1 MLFTAPRF
9 ALPLLVILLLG
20 ACAAAPDR
28 PPCAEDQLN
37 IAGCPPL
44 GAVADESVAEHLH
57 QRRWHKPGDL
67 GFDPIA
73 LGMEADI
80 QSKPALMQVVGS
92 SYQDSVRS
100 LAIKIWLV
108 DNAQHTIDV
117 MYYIFKRDMVGYALL
132 GALCDAVKRGV
143 DVRIMVDS
151 LGSFHT
157 THSELKALENCAIDA
172 GFARNAKGEI
182 TTTRARVQAVVF
194 NAISN
199 VFVNYN
205 RRSHDKLLV
214 VDGNYPERAW
224 VMTGGRNISLAY
236 YGLNPDGSPDPTA
249 YMDMEILVRP
259 APGVDQ
265 EQSIGRLSE
274 GYYSVIFSHKRNKRL
289 SSSFAYT
296 GELAKFQENLATL
309 RAIPDFAAAYNRM
322 PAYLQQLYPG
332 KVRLAHELHNLDSSN
347 VVAGRDK
354 NLKRNPNSI
363 SVILNRISE
372 ETRNEGVMR
381 IVSPY
386 LFLQRYEREDG
397 TVYHDGQEQLNSWLN
412 EHPENRIEIITNSSL
427 TSDNFFAQSIIDMDT
442 APRLLLSPAMLV
454 QWQQK
459 DLEESEFNREL
470 VDSTAWQH
478 LINNPRIRIYETG
491 RNDAVLL
498 GGDTEYGKLHAKFIL
513 GDQDLGFVGTSNFD
527 YRSLL
532 YNNEMGFFFQS
543 EALMQDL
550 VQEFEALKA
559 KSYLWG
565 SPEWLRMRARLM
577 ASGDVK
583 GKRLKK
589 QRSTFRTLRKTGLH
603 WQF

>member
-1 MLFTAPRF
+1 MLLATTRLAS
-9 ALPLLVILLLG
+9 LLLFVLLLG
-20 ACAAAPDR
+20 ACAATPDK
-28 PPCAEDQLN
+28 PPCGADRLD

-44 GAVADESVAEHLH
+44 DAVEDDAVSEHLH
-57 QRRWHKPGDL
+57 ARRWHQPKDL
-67 GFDPIA
+67 DFDPIA

-80 QSKPALMQVVGS
+80 QSQPALMKAIGS
-92 SYQDSVRS
+92 SYQDSLRS
-100 LAIKIWLV
+100 LATKIWLV
-108 DNAQHTIDV
+108 DNARHTVDL

-157 THSELKALENCAIDA
+157 SHSELKALENCAIEA
-172 GFARNAKGEI
+172 GFARNAKGEL

-194 NAISN
+194 NAVSN

-214 VDGNYPERAW
+214 IDGYYPERAW

-236 YGLNPDGSPDPTA
+236 YGLNPDGSADPTA
-249 YMDMEILVRP
+249 YMDMEILLRP
-259 APGVDQ
+259 APGVSD

-289 SSSFAYT
+289 STRLAYG
-296 GELAKFQENLATL
+296 GELAKFQQNLAKL
-309 RAIPDFAAAYNRM
+309 RAIQDFASAYNTM
-322 PAYLQQLYPG
+322 PKYLQQMHSG
-332 KVRLAHELHNLDSSN
+332 QARLAHELHNLDSTN
-347 VVAGRDK
+347 VVDERDQ
-354 NLKRNPNSI
+354 NIKRNPNSI
-363 SVILNRISE
+363 SVMLDRIAE
-372 ETRNEGVMR
+372 ELGSQGVLR

-386 LFLQRYEREDG
+386 LFLPRYERKGGE
-397 TVYHDGQEQLNSWLN
+397 VYHDSQQEISSWLN
-412 EHPENRIEIITNSSL
+412 ENPNNRVEIITNSSL
-427 TSDNFFAQSIIDMDT
+427 TSDNYFAQSIIDMDT
-442 APRLLLSPAMLV
+442 APRLLLPPQMEA

-459 DLEESEFNREL
+459 DLDQSEFNPGL
-470 VDSTAWQH
+470 VKSDVWRS
-478 LINNPRIRIYETG
+478 LVNNPRIRIYETG
-491 RNDAVLL
+491 RNDAVIL
-498 GGDTEYGKLHAKFIL
+498 GGATHYGKLHAKFIL
-513 GDQDLGFVGTSNFD
+513 GDQNIGFVGTSNFD

-543 EALMQDL
+543 EELMQDL

-565 SPEWLRMRARLM
+565 SPEWLQMRSRLM
-577 ASGDVK
+577 ASGDAK

-589 QRSTFRTLRKTGLH
+589 QRSTFNTLRKTGLQ